1 MGLFAITQPAG
12 RDKGTGS
19 DIGNKIMG
27 MLDGKV
33 ALVTGAGGG
42 LGRAHALLLAKEG
55 ASVVVNDLGGARD
68 GSGAG
73 TSMADEVVN
82 EIQAA
87 GGRAVANYG
96 SVTSRDDAQA
106 MVQCALDHFGKIDIC
121 IANAGILRDKS
132 FKNMEDSMW
141 DAVIDVHLRGTYLT
155 VKTAY
160 DQMIQQGE
168 GGRIIMTSSTSG
180 LLGNFGQTNYGAAKA
195 GIAGFMRCLWL
206 EGMKYNVTVNVLAP
220 TATSRMTTDILPENI
235 QDKFPP
241 EAVSPPI
248 VYLCTDEAKDIS
260 GRQFLVGGNSVSL
273 LSWQMTPIAKRDLSE
288 GVWSVAEI
296 GEKIQASKDHWP
308 PINPM
313 RG

>member
-1 MGLFAITQPAG
+1 
-12 RDKGTGS
+12 
-19 DIGNKIMG
+19 MG

-42 LGRAHALLLAKEG
+42 LGRAHALLLAQEG

-68 GSGAG
+68 GTGGGS
-73 TSMADEVVN
+73 SMADAVVE
-82 EIQAA
+82 EIKAA
-87 GGRAVANYG
+87 GGSAVADYG
-96 SVTSRDDAQA
+96 SVTSREDAEA
-106 MVQCALDHFGKIDIC
+106 MVRTAVDSFGKLDIL

-132 FKNMEDSMW
+132 FKNMDDAMW
-141 DAVIDVHLRGTYLT
+141 DAVIEVHLRGTYLT
-155 VKTAY
+155 TKVAY
-160 DQMIQQGE
+160 DRMIEQGN
-168 GGRIIMTSSTSG
+168 GGRIIVTSSTSG

-206 EGMKYNVTVNVLAP
+206 EGLKYGITVNVLAP
-220 TATSRMTTDILPENI
+220 TATSRMTEDILPENI
-235 QDKFPP
+235 QDNFPP

-248 VYLCTDEAKDIS
+248 VWLCTDDAKEVT

-273 LSWQMTPIAKRDLSE
+273 LSWQVTPIAKRSLEDGLW
-288 GVWSVAEI
+288 GVAEI
-296 GEKIQASKDHWP
+296 GEKILESKDNWP

>member
-1 MGLFAITQPAG
+1 
-12 RDKGTGS
+12 
-19 DIGNKIMG
+19 MG

-42 LGRAHALLLAKEG
+42 LGRAHALLLAHEG

-68 GSGAG
+68 GTGAG
-73 TSMADEVVN
+73 TSMADEVVA
-82 EIQAA
+82 EIKAA
-87 GGRAVANYG
+87 GGNAVANYG
-96 SVTSRDDAQA
+96 SVTSRDDAEA
-106 MVQCALDHFGKIDIC
+106 MVAAAVDNFGKLDIC

-132 FKNMEDSMW
+132 FKNMEDAMW

-160 DQMIQQGE
+160 DRMIEQGE

-206 EGMKYNVTVNVLAP
+206 EGMKYNITVNVLAP
-220 TATSRMTTDILPENI
+220 TATSRMTTDILPEDI
-235 QDKFPP
+235 QDNFPP

-273 LSWQMTPIAKRDLSE
+273 LSWQVTPIAKRDLSE
-288 GVWSVAEI
+288 GLWDVAEI
-296 GEKIQASKDHWP
+296 GEKIQASKDNWP